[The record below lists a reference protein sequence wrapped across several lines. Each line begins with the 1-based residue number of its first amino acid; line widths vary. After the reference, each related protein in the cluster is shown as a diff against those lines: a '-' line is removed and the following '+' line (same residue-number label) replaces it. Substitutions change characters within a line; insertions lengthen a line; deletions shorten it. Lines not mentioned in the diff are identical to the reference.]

1 MEETITTTSEIAVE
15 QTTPD
20 VTELQ
25 STPDLE
31 VNTQTIGNESQPAN
45 ETQEPA
51 TTETETVIEKPAT
64 DWEKIAKDNQ
74 ASYTRVS
81 QELADLKKQ
90 IEGNKPKAVDEKGK
104 ITTEYEQNY
113 RFNLDNREYLA
124 YDSLARQLPAE
135 ERDEVERLLYEAKAL
150 YNPNNKSH
158 YNQKMAEIKDHF
170 RADIVEQIAIEK
182 RNLESQMQ
190 SEFERLSYEHKQKR
204 SMEIAQL
211 VEQSNDLK
219 ALLYQESENYSPETF
234 GIIKELFDL
243 TGGVDLEMTQK
254 AITSIKALGV
264 KEYLASQKV
273 QSEKAK
279 ASVPTGDTVAKTGGI
294 QLTRDFAVKNYQEA
308 VKKFGMEK
316 VDEIIMKG

>member
-1 MEETITTTSEIAVE
+1 MEETITTTSEESTE

-20 VTELQ
+20 VVEETTQPAE
-25 STPDLE
+25 E
-31 VNTQTIGNESQPAN
+31 QTIE
-45 ETQEPA
+45 ETTTQDPE

-81 QELADLKKQ
+81 QELAELKRQ
-90 IEGNKPKAVDEKGK
+90 IEGNKPKAVDERGK
-104 ITTEYEQNY
+104 ITAEYEQNY
-113 RFNLDNREYLA
+113 RFDLDNKEYLT
-124 YDSLARQLPAE
+124 YDNLARQLEPD
-135 ERDEVERLLYEAKAL
+135 ERAEVESLLREARTL
-150 YNPNNKSH
+150 YNPNNKNA

-190 SEFERLSYEHKQKR
+190 SEFERLTNEYRQNKSR
-204 SMEIAQL
+204 EIAEL

-219 ALLYQESENYSPETF
+219 ALLYQDSENYSPETF
-234 GIIKELFDL
+234 GIVKQLFEL

-254 AITSIKALGV
+254 AISSIKALGV

-273 QSEKAK
+273 KTEKAK
-279 ASVPTGDTVAKTGGI
+279 AIVPTGEAVAKEETA
-294 QLTRDFAVKNYQEA
+294 LTRDYAIANYKQAIAKYGE
-308 VKKFGMEK
+308 EK
-316 VDEIIMKG
+316 VDNIIMKG

>member
-1 MEETITTTSEIAVE
+1 MEETITTTSEESTE

-20 VTELQ
+20 VVEETTQPAE
-25 STPDLE
+25 E
-31 VNTQTIGNESQPAN
+31 QTIE
-45 ETQEPA
+45 ETTTQDPE

-81 QELADLKKQ
+81 QELAELKRQ
-90 IEGNKPKAVDEKGK
+90 IEGNKPKAVDERGK
-104 ITTEYEQNY
+104 ITAEYEQNY
-113 RFNLDNREYLA
+113 RFDLDNKEYLT
-124 YDSLARQLPAE
+124 YDNLARQLEPD
-135 ERDEVERLLYEAKAL
+135 ERAEVESLLREAKTL
-150 YNPNNKSH
+150 YNPNNKNA

-190 SEFERLSYEHKQKR
+190 SEFERLTNEYRQNKSR
-204 SMEIAQL
+204 EIAEL

-219 ALLYQESENYSPETF
+219 ALLYQDSENYSPETF
-234 GIIKELFDL
+234 GIVKQLFEL

-254 AITSIKALGV
+254 AISSIKALGV

-273 QSEKAK
+273 KTEKAK
-279 ASVPTGDTVAKTGGI
+279 AIVPTGEAVAKEETA
-294 QLTRDFAVKNYQEA
+294 LTRDYAIANYKQAIAKYGE
-308 VKKFGMEK
+308 EK
-316 VDEIIMKG
+316 VDNIIMKG